1 MPSKDIVIIGGG
13 PAGLAA
19 GLYAVRAGVETLL
32 IEKLSPGG
40 QAILAERIENYPGF
54 PEGISGG
61 DLMSRIEKQARG
73 FGLEVVSGEAIGI
86 VQDAKCK
93 IRSEKVVRTEDKEYG
108 ALAVIVASGAE
119 ARRLQVPG
127 EEELRGKG
135 VSYCATCDGPFFKD
149 QDIVV
154 IGGGDTAV
162 GEALFLTK
170 FAKKVTIVHRRDRLR
185 ASKILQ
191 QRALGNKGIG
201 FIWKSV
207 VTKILG
213 DGTVEG
219 IRVRNVKTGKVVD
232 VPCKGVFVAA
242 GITPNTGFLK
252 GFVDIDEQGYV
263 KTDENKRTS
272 QEGIYACGDCR
283 KKLLRQVVTACGE
296 GATAAFA
303 ATKYVEELKGVA
315 Y

>member
-1 MPSKDIVIIGGG
+1 MPAKDIVIIGGG

-19 GLYAVRAGVETLL
+19 GLYAVRAGMETLL

-61 DLMSRIEKQARG
+61 DLMGRMEKQARG
-73 FGLEVVSGEAIGI
+73 LGLEIVSGEAIGI
-86 VQDAKCK
+86 VQSAKLK
-93 IRSEKVVRTEDKEYG
+93 VKSEKIIRTTDKEYG

-135 VSYCATCDGPFFKD
+135 VSYCATCDGPFFSD

-162 GEALFLTK
+162 EEALFLTK
-170 FAKKVTIVHRRDRLR
+170 FAKKVTIIHRRDRLR
-185 ASKILQ
+185 ATKILQ
-191 QRALGNKGIG
+191 QRALANKKIG

-219 IRVRNVKTGKVVD
+219 ARVRDVKTGKVVD
-232 VPCKGVFVAA
+232 VSCKGIFVAA
-242 GITPNTGFLK
+242 GITPNTEFLK
-252 GFVDIDEQGYV
+252 GLVDMDTKGYIL
-263 KTDENKRTS
+263 TDEDMRTS

-283 KKLLRQVVTACGE
+283 WKLLRQVVTACGE
-296 GATAAFA
+296 GALAAFA